1 MPPPDGLGIKLGA
14 LETWRELDSPGAPGI
29 VGAVIPRDLNA
40 AHWFVDRHVEE
51 GRDGRLAVLYEG
63 RRLTYGDVYAGAN
76 RLGNLL
82 RRLGVRMEQRVV
94 LLLPDGPEFV
104 SSFWGTLKIGAVPV
118 PTNTL
123 LKPRDYEYILKDSR
137 AAVVIASE
145 PLVGAVEE
153 VRSRLPDLRHVVVV
167 GRPAPGQLAYAELVG
182 AESPELAPA
191 VTTKD
196 DVAFWQYTSGTTGT
210 PKAAV
215 HLHHD
220 MLVCCEAFGRHVLE
234 IGPEDRTFSV
244 AKLFFAY
251 GLGNALYFP
260 FHVGAATVL
269 YPGRPEPAKV
279 LEVIT
284 RERPT
289 LFYAVPTAYAAMLQV
304 PDAERLY
311 DLRSV
316 RVCSSAGE
324 PLPKAIY
331 ERWLEK
337 FGLEILDGIGST
349 EMCHTFIANRR
360 GSVRPGSSGTIVP
373 GYEAKLV
380 DDAGRE
386 VAVGEVGNLLVKGD
400 SACSCYWNQPERT
413 RQTIEGEWVRTG
425 DKYTR
430 DADGY
435 FWYAGRTDDMIKAGG
450 MWVSPAEVESALAE
464 HRAVVEA
471 GVVGAEDKDGLV
483 KPVAFVVLAQSHSAS
498 PALEA
503 ELKAFVKER
512 LAPYKYPRWIV
523 FLDEL
528 PKTAT
533 GKIQRF
539 RLREIANRRTE
550 TAKARRTDVQP

>member
-1 MPPPDGLGIKLGA
+1 M
-14 LETWRELDSPGAPGI
+14 
-29 VGAVIPRDLNA
+29 IPRDLNA

-51 GRDGRLAVLYEG
+51 GRDGRLAIIYEG
-63 RRLTYGDVYAGAN
+63 QLLTYGDVYAGAN
-76 RLGNLL
+76 RVGNML
-82 RRLGVRMEQRVV
+82 RRLGVTIEQRVV

-104 SSFWGTLKIGAVPV
+104 SSFWGALKIGAVPV

-123 LKPRDYEYILKDSR
+123 LKAHDYEYILKDSR
-137 AAVVIASE
+137 ATVVIASE
-145 PLVGAVEE
+145 PLVAAVEA
-153 VRSRLPDLRHVVVV
+153 VRPRLPDLTHVVVV
-167 GRPAPGQLAYAELVG
+167 GRPAAGQLAYGELVG
-182 AESPELAPA
+182 AERPELAPA
-191 VTTKD
+191 ATTRD

-260 FHVGAATVL
+260 FHMGASTVL

-279 LEVIT
+279 FEVIT

-304 PDAERLY
+304 PDAERRY

-331 ERWLEK
+331 ERWLER

-360 GSVRPGSSGTIVP
+360 GHVRPGSSGTVVP

-386 VAVGEVGNLLVKGD
+386 VAVGEVGNLMVKGD
-400 SACSCYWNQPERT
+400 SACSCYWNQHERT
-413 RQTIEGEWVRTG
+413 KQTIEGEWVRTG
-425 DKYTR
+425 DKYHR

-450 MWVSPAEVESALAE
+450 MWVSPAEVEGALAG
-464 HRAVVEA
+464 HPAVVEA
-471 GVVGAEDKDGLV
+471 GVVGAADKDELV
-483 KPVAFVVLAQSHSAS
+483 KPLAFVVLARGHVAS
-498 PALEA
+498 PTLEA

-523 FLDEL
+523 FVDEL

-539 RLREIANRRTE
+539 KLREIARE
-550 TAKARRTDVQP
+550 AHGKGKG

>member
-1 MPPPDGLGIKLGA
+1 MD
-14 LETWRELDSPGAPGI
+14 
-29 VGAVIPRDLNA
+29 IPRDFNA
-40 AHWFVDRHVEE
+40 TTWFVDRHVAE
-51 GRDGRLAVLYEG
+51 GRAKRVAIRYDGQDI
-63 RRLTYGDVYAGAN
+63 TYGDVLAGAN
-76 RLGNLL
+76 RCGNAL
-82 RRLGVRMEQRVV
+82 RRIGVRMEQRVV
-94 LLLPDGPEFV
+94 LLLPDCPEFV
-104 SSFWGTLKIGAVPV
+104 YAFWGALKIGAVPI

-123 LKPRDYEYILKDSR
+123 LKPRDYEYILNDSR
-137 AAVVIASE
+137 AEVAVVGE
-145 PLVGAVEE
+145 
-153 VRSRLPDLRHVVVV
+153 
-167 GRPAPGQLAYAELVG
+167 
-182 AESPELAPA
+182 ELAPA
-191 VTTKD
+191 IEEVRPRLRFLPQLVVAGRAGPGQVGLAELVAEEPADLDAAATTKD
-196 DVAFWQYTSGTTGT
+196 DIAFWLYTSGTTGT

-215 HLHHD
+215 HLQHD
-220 MLVCCEAFGRHVLE
+220 MVVCCEAFGRHVLE
-234 IGPEDRTFSV
+234 IGPDDRTFSV

-260 FHVGAATVL
+260 FHVGASTIL

-279 LEVIT
+279 FEVIT

-289 LFYAVPTAYAAMLQV
+289 LFYAVPTAYAALLQV
-304 PDAERLY
+304 PDADRLY

-324 PLPKAIY
+324 ALPKAIY
-331 ERWLEK
+331 ERWHEK

-360 GSVRPGSSGTIVP
+360 GTVRPGSSGTVVP

-386 VAVGEVGNLLVKGD
+386 VAVGEVGNLMVKGD
-400 SACSCYWNQPERT
+400 SACSCYWNQHERT
-413 RQTIEGEWVRTG
+413 KQTIEGEWVRTG

-430 DADGY
+430 DVDGY
-435 FWYAGRTDDMIKAGG
+435 FWYAGRSDDMIKAGG
-450 MWVSPAEVESALAE
+450 MWVSPAEVEGALTE
-464 HRAVVEA
+464 HPAVVEA
-471 GVVGAEDKDGLV
+471 GVVGGEDKDELV
-483 KPVAFVVLAQSHSAS
+483 KPLAFVVLARGQSAS

-523 FLDEL
+523 FVDEL

-539 RLREIANRRTE
+539 KLREIAKQTGG
-550 TAKARRTDVQP
+550 TGQG